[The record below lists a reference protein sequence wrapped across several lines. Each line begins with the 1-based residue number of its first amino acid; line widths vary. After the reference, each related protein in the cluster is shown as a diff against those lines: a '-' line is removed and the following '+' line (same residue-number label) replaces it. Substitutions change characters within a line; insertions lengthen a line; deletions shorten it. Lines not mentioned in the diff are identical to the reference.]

1 MVFRVAFF
9 LWVAVTEGLQT
20 VCCLGGQ
27 AGGSAAAAPTG
38 PESALFSLQQ
48 HWAGVTWQQGAL
60 GEQHE
65 LGPVQIL

>member
-9 LWVAVTEGLQT
+9 PVGCRQSAA
-20 VCCLGGQ
+20 LGGQ